1 MAQRDNYPRSMFDAT
16 RAPLKAALVAAFT
29 VGVVLLLVNPPSLSG
44 LPGLALWMGGAVA
57 LVLLTAWAFV
67 ALMGDEGPSEE
78 QFDRIVERS
87 EALARLPIPELP
99 PDEFDELV
107 TAAIDDLP
115 AQFRDLLETT
125 PVVISRRGR
134 EYRAYGHYIGD
145 TVARDDHPDRIIIY
159 RDTLERD
166 FGHDPDLL
174 RAQVTRTLRH
184 ELAHHLGWNEVGV
197 ERLGL

>member
-1 MAQRDNYPRSMFDAT
+1 MT

-67 ALMGDEGPSEE
+67 AMMGDEGPSEE

-115 AQFRDLLETT
+115 AQFRDLLENT

>member
-1 MAQRDNYPRSMFDAT
+1 MA
-16 RAPLKAALVAAFT
+16 RAPLKAAVVAAFS
-29 VGVVLLLVNPPSLSG
+29 VGVVLMLVDPPSLSG
-44 LPGLALWMGGAVA
+44 LPGLAVWFAGGVA
-57 LVLLTAWAFV
+57 LMLLTAWGAV
-67 ALMGDEGPSEE
+67 ALMGDDGPSEQ

-87 EALARLPIPELP
+87 ETLARLPVPELP

-107 TAAIDDLP
+107 THAIDDLP
-115 AQFRDLLETT
+115 AEFRDLLEDT

-166 FGHDPDLL
+166 FGHDPELL

>member
-1 MAQRDNYPRSMFDAT
+1 MLFLID
-16 RAPLKAALVAAFT
+16 
-29 VGVVLLLVNPPSLSG
+29 PPSLSG
-44 LPGLALWMGGAVA
+44 LPGMAIWIGGGVA
-57 LVLLTAWAFV
+57 ADAADRVGV
-67 ALMGDEGPSEE
+67 RGDDGRRRAQSER

-87 EALARLPIPELP
+87 EALARLPVPELP

-107 TAAIDDLP
+107 TQAIDDLP
-115 AQFRDLLETT
+115 AEFRDLLETT
-125 PVVISRRGR
+125 PVVVSRRGR

-166 FGHDPDLL
+166 FGHDPELL
-174 RAQVTRTLRH
+174 RAQVTRTVRH
-184 ELAHHLGWNEVGV
+184 ELAHHLGWNETGV